1 MPQLPLILYLASPTA
16 LNLVI
21 VYFLFLLDA
30 AQSILAM
37 VDAFHWFV
45 YNFGNT
51 TALSDLSMA
60 GIDGPILDGIIALIV
75 QSVYCWRI
83 WVLSGRKVVLPGI
96 IALVSFSL

>member
-1 MPQLPLILYLASPTA
+1 
-16 LNLVI
+16 
-21 VYFLFLLDA
+21 
-30 AQSILAM
+30 M

-51 TALSDLSMA
+51 AALSDLSMA

-83 WVLSGRKVVLPGI
+83 WVLSGRRIVLPGI
-96 IALVSFSL
+96 IALVSFLVVRVVLLTARQNNLVRFY

>member
-1 MPQLPLILYLASPTA
+1 
-16 LNLVI
+16 
-21 VYFLFLLDA
+21 
-30 AQSILAM
+30 M

-51 TALSDLSMA
+51 AALSDLSMA

-83 WVLSGRKVVLPGI
+83 WVLSGRRVVLPGI
-96 IALVSFSL
+96 IALVSFLVVRVVLLTARQNNLVRFY